1 MKKKRLVAVLFV
13 TPFISLFNHQSAHAD
28 ELTSNT
34 IDPTIVEQPLTSTSL
49 IDGATVQAAVDTA
62 QTTLITAVESAN
74 SAVEV
79 IPNAVDIVGTY
90 PEAQMSVAKAS
101 EDVQAAD
108 GAIQSAIVALQIA
121 TTAQAAVDSQIET
134 VQSATDVLD
143 AATLQV
149 QTTEQ
154 AVTDATN
161 VATQAQSAA
170 DASTVT
176 VTISGVAA
184 TVYRATNGSSPVI
197 SNQTPVETL
206 TLPYISANWGSGQIL
221 NSGLSDHVI
230 VEYQGTI
237 TVPNNAT
244 SVKYAVYSDDGS
256 KLYIDGNLVIN
267 NWHDQG
273 PTWSAYSPI
282 YNTTTDK
289 SQDFVLWYYENGGGA
304 ACTLG
309 WGLTFA
315 DGTGYWTNPGASAF
329 GTTTT
334 TQDPAA
340 LAALAIAQTNLTVA
354 QQNLTDA
361 QQNLTDAQ
369 ITSVSESAVLANQ
382 QLIAQATL
390 QTANSLSLLAIDQA
404 LQAKTSLEN
413 SVSIIRSISNA
424 QAAAALAASQV
435 RLAPL
440 SPDPA
445 PPAPEPAPAPAPD
458 PSPSTDPSPE
468 PAPAPEPSPAPTPV
482 VPTPAP
488 APAPVPIPAPQPPA
502 VIPGLVSNS
511 PDQLSDTTPKEAPP
525 EVLIAHEQVDKSGV
539 ENGGIEFFGT
549 KSQPQVVG
557 ENGEL
562 TPAAP
567 PPGSGLPIPPDAIT
581 IASTFI
587 GQPGGTTFN
596 SPDVAVP
603 VIETP
608 VEGALAVVPGVQAL
622 NHAFVAMSNIG
633 NDMSPITRKKAKKI
647 LVLTVAVAAVARR
660 RPGK

>member
-1 MKKKRLVAVLFV
+1 M
-13 TPFISLFNHQSAHAD
+13 
-28 ELTSNT
+28 
-34 IDPTIVEQPLTSTSL
+34 
-49 IDGATVQAAVDTA
+49 
-62 QTTLITAVESAN
+62 
-74 SAVEV
+74 
-79 IPNAVDIVGTY
+79 
-90 PEAQMSVAKAS
+90 
-101 EDVQAAD
+101 
-108 GAIQSAIVALQIA
+108 
-121 TTAQAAVDSQIET
+121 
-134 VQSATDVLD
+134 
-143 AATLQV
+143 
-149 QTTEQ
+149 
-154 AVTDATN
+154 
-161 VATQAQSAA
+161 
-170 DASTVT
+170 
-176 VTISGVAA
+176 
-184 TVYRATNGSSPVI
+184 
-197 SNQTPVETL
+197 
-206 TLPYISANWGSGQIL
+206 
-221 NSGLSDHVI
+221 
-230 VEYQGTI
+230 
-237 TVPNNAT
+237 
-244 SVKYAVYSDDGS
+244 
-256 KLYIDGNLVIN
+256 
-267 NWHDQG
+267 
-273 PTWSAYSPI
+273 
-282 YNTTTDK
+282 
-289 SQDFVLWYYENGGGA
+289 
-304 ACTLG
+304 
-309 WGLTFA
+309 
-315 DGTGYWTNPGASAF
+315 
-329 GTTTT
+329 
-334 TQDPAA
+334 
-340 LAALAIAQTNLTVA
+340 
-354 QQNLTDA
+354 
-361 QQNLTDAQ
+361 
-369 ITSVSESAVLANQ
+369 
-382 QLIAQATL
+382 IAQATL